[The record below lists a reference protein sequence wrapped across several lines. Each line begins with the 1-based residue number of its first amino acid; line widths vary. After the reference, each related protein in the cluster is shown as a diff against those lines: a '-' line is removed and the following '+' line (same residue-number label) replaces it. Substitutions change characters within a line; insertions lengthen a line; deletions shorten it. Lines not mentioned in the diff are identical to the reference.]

1 MNYVINAI
9 EGFFLFVL
17 VLLSGIVFAVQ
28 AAIAI
33 VFYAISVG
41 LAYIAFGVAFIAY
54 SLKKWIN

>member
-1 MNYVINAI
+1 MNYVINAV

-17 VLLSGIVFAVQ
+17 VLLSGILFAVQ

-41 LAYIAFGVAFIAY
+41 IAYIAFGVAFIAY